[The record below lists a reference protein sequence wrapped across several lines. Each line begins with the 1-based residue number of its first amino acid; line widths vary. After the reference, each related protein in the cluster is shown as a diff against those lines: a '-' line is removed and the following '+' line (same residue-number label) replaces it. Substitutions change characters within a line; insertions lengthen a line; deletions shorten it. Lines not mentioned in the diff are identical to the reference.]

1 MILLTWFLVW
11 LVFRDFEDMYYGL
24 GQMHT
29 DAMDVFSHFNSQLL
43 ATLARSSRLSLEK
56 LRKYTNTSKYT

>member
-1 MILLTWFLVW
+1 
-11 LVFRDFEDMYYGL
+11 MYYGL